1 MHFFIADI
9 LFQQENQKDL
19 IIALLTAEGCEG
31 IEEINRHQLK
41 AFFSEKHTKSYWE
54 KILISLSRNFQ
65 LQFDIKTLQNKDW
78 AKDWHQHFNPLIEG
92 QVGIRASF
100 HPSLK
105 KQVQYDICIDPG
117 MAFGTG
123 HHTSTLLMVRAMQ
136 LFPFKAKRVLD
147 LGCGTGI
154 LSILASK
161 LGACHISAIDTDDK
175 IKNIAT
181 NNFILNKTTAID
193 LDIGSIEDLDHQV
206 FHIILANI
214 NKQLIESTSNILRN
228 KLYRN
233 GRLLISG
240 IQSEESDSVNKKL
253 VSAGF
258 TKSFELFEE
267 EWVCSLFTV
276 Q

>member
-1 MHFFIADI
+1 MADI
-9 LFQQENQKDL
+9 LFQQTHQKDL
-19 IIALLTAEGCEG
+19 IIALLTSEGCEG

-41 AFFSEKHTKSYWE
+41 AFFPKKETKSYWE
-54 KILISLSRNFQ
+54 KVLLSLSRSFP
-65 LQFDIKTLQNKDW
+65 LQFDIKTLQKIDW
-78 AKDWHQHFNPLIEG
+78 SKAWYQHFKPVIEG
-92 QVGIRASF
+92 KVGIRASF
-100 HPSLK
+100 HPSFEIPPD
-105 KQVQYDICIDPG
+105 YEICIDPE

-123 HHTSTLLMVRAMQ
+123 HHPSTLLMIRAMQ
-136 LFPFKAKRVLD
+136 LFPFNAKRVLD
-147 LGCGTGI
+147 FGCGTGI

-161 LGACHISAIDTDDK
+161 LGASHISAIDMDK
-175 IKNIAT
+175 KTEAIAT
-181 NNFILNKTTAID
+181 KNFILNNITDID
-193 LDIGSIEDLDHQV
+193 FKICKIDDPDNQR

-214 NKQLIESTSNILRN
+214 NKEIIENTSDILRN

-253 VSAGF
+253 ALAGF

-267 EWVCSLFTV
+267 EWVCSLFTA